1 MGLNS
6 TSVRKKRRLWMNC
19 MWFFNT
25 FLGLVALIVS
35 GLIGATITFLLMSLG
50 MPNKPVSYR
59 WKDSKE
65 SDLRRIEEIM
75 DENRR
80 FR

>member
-1 MGLNS
+1 
-6 TSVRKKRRLWMNC
+6 MNC
-19 MWFFNT
+19 MMLCNT
-25 FLGLVALIVS
+25 IVAILALVGT
-35 GLIGATITFLLMSLG
+35 GLISAGIVMLLMSLG
-50 MPNKPVSYR
+50 LPDKPVSYR
-59 WKDSKE
+59 WKDSSE

>member
-1 MGLNS
+1 
-6 TSVRKKRRLWMNC
+6 MNC

>member
-1 MGLNS
+1 MNFTMLCNTIVAILALVGTGLIS
-6 TSVRKKRRLWMNC
+6 A
-19 MWFFNT
+19 
-25 FLGLVALIVS
+25 GLVL
-35 GLIGATITFLLMSLG
+35 LLMSLG
-50 MPNKPVSYR
+50 LPDKPVSYR